1 MTKLSDLPDYKPDQE
16 EDGPGEELSE
26 LDLEGRWKAAN
37 LKKDGEGDFDK
48 RYVIVPVSSAMSFK
62 YPENGK

>member
-1 MTKLSDLPDYKPDQE
+1 MTKLSDLPDSKADQE
-16 EDGPGEELSE
+16 EDGPGEKLSE

-37 LKKDGEGDFDK
+37 LIKDGEGGFDK
-48 RYVIVPVSSAMSFK
+48 RYVTMPVSSALSFK